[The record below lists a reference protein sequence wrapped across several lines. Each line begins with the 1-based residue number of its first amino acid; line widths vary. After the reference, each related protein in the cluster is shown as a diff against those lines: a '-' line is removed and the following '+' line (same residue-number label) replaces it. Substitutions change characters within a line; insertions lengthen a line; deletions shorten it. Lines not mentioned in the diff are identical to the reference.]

1 MEFFTQLLLKLKL
14 KKKTLK
20 HGEKNIVEIYG
31 ELTLFFFSAPLNTK
45 I

>member
-14 KKKTLK
+14 KLKTLK

-31 ELTLFFFSAPLNTK
+31 EFTLFFFSAPLNTK